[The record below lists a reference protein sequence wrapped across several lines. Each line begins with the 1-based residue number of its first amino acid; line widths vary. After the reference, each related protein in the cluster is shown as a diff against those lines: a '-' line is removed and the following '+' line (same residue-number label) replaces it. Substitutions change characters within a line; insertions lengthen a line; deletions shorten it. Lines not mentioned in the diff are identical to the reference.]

1 MLKTFFESQFSY
13 CPLLWMFCSRK
24 LNHKINRLHERAL
37 RIAYADYT
45 SSFEDLLIKDG
56 TVTIH
61 QRNLRVLAIE
71 MYKISQGKSPE
82 FMKNLV
88 EEIDTKYCTRSSYN
102 VEEDDNGNT
111 LCTKKSNYRI
121 QKSKTTTS
129 FVQQSFR

>member
-1 MLKTFFESQFSY
+1 
-13 CPLLWMFCSRK
+13 MFCSRK

-37 RIAYADYT
+37 RITYGDYT
-45 SSFEDLLIKDG
+45 SSFEELLIKDG

-102 VEEDDNGNT
+102 VEEDDNGNI
-111 LCTKKSNYRI
+111 LCTRKLNYCL
-121 QKSKTTTS
+121 
-129 FVQQSFR
+129 